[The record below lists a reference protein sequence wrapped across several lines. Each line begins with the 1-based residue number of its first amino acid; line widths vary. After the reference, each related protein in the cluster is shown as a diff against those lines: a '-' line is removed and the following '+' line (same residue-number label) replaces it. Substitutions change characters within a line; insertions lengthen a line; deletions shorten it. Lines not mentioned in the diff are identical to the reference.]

1 MIMKLS
7 EDVTEF
13 LSDRSLINCSL
24 LVAVSG
30 GIDSIALLYLL
41 YELRDDLNLH
51 LSVAHLDHG
60 IRGAA
65 SKRDAD
71 FVRYIA
77 GKLGLPATVEKRDV
91 EELTEA
97 SASPEAAARKV
108 RYDFLAEVREKEGA
122 DYVALGHNRDDQV
135 ETVLMHLIQ
144 GSGLRGLGGMEPVRD
159 FYVRPLIN
167 ISREEIRDYADTRG
181 LDYKKD
187 ETNRDTGYL
196 RNRIRH
202 ELLPE
207 LEENYNPRI
216 RQKLKELS
224 NLAGEAHSFI
234 QEEVTDV
241 LEELDVERRQEEIR
255 FRRKEIEELG
265 SYLKKA
271 AIRRL
276 IGEVRGN
283 LKDVTSRH
291 VQAVIDQLEKNRA
304 RVQLDL
310 PGLTFTLQG
319 DTGRFLKGQMEDSV
333 GTRMEFDYEIAP
345 GELLEL
351 PEAGMKLSLKR
362 SAGKYTPDPTDFATD
377 SLTEVVDWGKV
388 ERSIHVRNR
397 KPGDRFVP
405 LGMNGEKKLKDFFI
419 DEKVPRE
426 ERNHVPLVCDGK
438 RIVWVVGYRINDRYK
453 INKSTEKGLIMK
465 ASKL

>member
-1 MIMKLS
+1 MKLIN
-7 EDVTEF
+7 EVREF
-13 LSDRSLINCSL
+13 LSSRSLVDCSI
-24 LVAVSG
+24 VIAVSG
-30 GIDSIALLYLL
+30 GIDSITLLHLL
-41 YELRDDLNLH
+41 YELKEELNLN

-71 FVRYIA
+71 FVRDVA
-77 GKLGLPATVEKRDV
+77 GTLGLPSTIEKRDV

-97 SASPEAAARKV
+97 SASLEEAARKV
-108 RYDFLAEVREKEGA
+108 RYNFLAEVREKEGA
-122 DYVALGHNRDDQV
+122 DYVALGHNRNDQV

-144 GSGLRGLGGMEPVRD
+144 GSGLRGLGGMEPVRS

-167 ISREEIRDYADTRG
+167 ISREEIRNYTDARS

-207 LEENYNPRI
+207 LVENYNPRI
-216 RQKLKELS
+216 RQKVKELS
-224 NLAGEAHSFI
+224 NLASEAHSFI
-234 QEEVTDV
+234 QKRVTDV
-241 LEELDVERRQEEIR
+241 LEELDVERGKEEIR
-255 FRRKEIEELG
+255 FRKKEIAELHP
-265 SYLKKA
+265 YLKKA
-271 AIRRL
+271 VIRRL

-291 VQAVIDQLEKNRA
+291 VQEIIDQLEKNRPRA
-304 RVQLDL
+304 QLDL
-310 PGLTFTLQG
+310 PGVTFILR
-319 DTGRFLKGQMEDSV
+319 DSMGRFLEGRIKDSGSKGI
-333 GTRMEFDYEIAP
+333 EFNYEIAP
-345 GELLEL
+345 GEVLKLQEV
-351 PEAGMKLSLKR
+351 EMELSLKR
-362 SAGKYTPDPTDFATD
+362 TAGTDTPDPADFAAD

-405 LGMNGEKKLKDFFI
+405 LGMDGKKKLKNFFI

-426 ERNHVPLVCDGK
+426 ERDYVPIVCDRQG
-438 RIVWVVGYRINDRYK
+438 IIWVVGYRIDDRYK
-453 INKSTEKGLIMK
+453 INNSTEKGLIMK
-465 ASKL
+465 AITL